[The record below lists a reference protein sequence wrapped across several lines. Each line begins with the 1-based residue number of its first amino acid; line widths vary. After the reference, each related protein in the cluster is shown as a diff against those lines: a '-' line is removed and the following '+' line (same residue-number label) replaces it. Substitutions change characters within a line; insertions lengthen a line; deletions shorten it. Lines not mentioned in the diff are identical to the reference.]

1 MSLSNRLKA
10 FLLRFLT
17 YKKITLFNIKHAK
30 RVLFFRYD
38 RIGDMVISTAV
49 FRELKVAYPELKISV
64 LASKVN
70 KGVLSNNPYVDE
82 IIINNKNN
90 IFIDLFSLVKLRKQR
105 IDVCVEFDHSVVPHA
120 ILRLKIINPKKI
132 ISVYKNGRYGVAG
145 NELLL
150 YDFFTEK
157 PKNTHSRDVWLNTL
171 EPFDIK
177 PKSSTYD
184 LFVNKKQDMFAKN
197 FLKNLSSYFFVG
209 INLEGAIKGK
219 KIQYNELEKICKALG
234 KKNVV
239 IIIISQPKKLKA
251 TSKLIEKMN
260 IKYVFP
266 SYKTS
271 SILDLAALIK
281 NLDLII
287 TPDTSISHIASAFNK
302 PIITIH
308 ENNNDSYELFS
319 PTSMLNK
326 TFFSQEK
333 NNLRGYDI
341 QALID
346 HTSHLINK
354 ISKNENSRH

>member
-1 MSLSNRLKA
+1 VNVKIRLKA
-10 FLLRFLT
+10 FLLRLLT
-17 YKKITLFNIKHAK
+17 YKKITVFNINQAK

-49 FRELKVAYPELKISV
+49 FRELKVAYPKLKIIV

-90 IFIDLFSLVKLRKQR
+90 IFGDLLSLIKLRKQK

-132 ISVYKNGRYGVAG
+132 ISVNKNGRYGVAG
-145 NELLL
+145 IELLL
-150 YDFFTEK
+150 YDFYTEK
-157 PKNTHSRDVWLNTL
+157 PKNTHSRDIWLNTL
-171 EPFDIK
+171 TPFDIK
-177 PKSSTYD
+177 PKSNTYD
-184 LFVNKKQDMFAKN
+184 LFISDKQDMFAKN
-197 FLKNLSSYFFVG
+197 FLQNFSSNCIIG
-209 INLEGAIKGK
+209 INLEGAVEGK
-219 KIQYNELEKICKALG
+219 KIQYSELQKICKALG
-234 KKNVV
+234 KESIE
-239 IIIISQPKKLKA
+239 IIIISHPRKLK
-251 TSKLIEKMN
+251 TISKLIEKMN

-308 ENNNDSYELFS
+308 ENNKDSYKMFS
-319 PTSMLNK
+319 PTSTLSK
-326 TFFSQEK
+326 TFFSKEK
-333 NNLRGYDI
+333 DNLQGYDV
-341 QALID
+341 QALIK

-354 ISKNENSRH
+354 IIK

>member
-1 MSLSNRLKA
+1 M
-10 FLLRFLT
+10 
-17 YKKITLFNIKHAK
+17 
-30 RVLFFRYD
+30 FFRYD

-49 FRELKVAYPELKISV
+49 FRELKVAYPKLKIIV

-90 IFIDLFSLVKLRKQR
+90 IFGDLLSLIKLRKQK

-132 ISVYKNGRYGVAG
+132 ISVNKNGRYGVAG
-145 NELLL
+145 IELLL
-150 YDFFTEK
+150 YDFYTEK
-157 PKNTHSRDVWLNTL
+157 PKNTHSRDIWLNTL
-171 EPFDIK
+171 TPFDIK
-177 PKSSTYD
+177 PKSNTYD
-184 LFVNKKQDMFAKN
+184 LFISDKQDMFAKN
-197 FLKNLSSYFFVG
+197 FLQNFSSNCIIG
-209 INLEGAIKGK
+209 INLEGAVEGK
-219 KIQYNELEKICKALG
+219 KIQYSELQKICKALG
-234 KKNVV
+234 KESIE
-239 IIIISQPKKLKA
+239 IIIISHPRKLK
-251 TSKLIEKMN
+251 TISKLIEKMN

-308 ENNNDSYELFS
+308 ENNKDSYKMFS
-319 PTSMLNK
+319 PTSTLSK
-326 TFFSQEK
+326 TFFSKEK
-333 NNLRGYDI
+333 DNLQGYDV
-341 QALID
+341 QALIK

-354 ISKNENSRH
+354 IIK